1 MADNGLMGKYPHL
14 RQHKI
19 PHEIVLTDTCVK
31 WLMRIAEVK
40 PFLDEYLGTPLEV
53 QLLRRA
59 KVRAIT
65 YSNQIEGNH
74 LGEGEVTAVLDG
86 RKIKG
91 SAKDVKEVQNYHTAL
106 NYAETL
112 AFDKRPLRIADFC
125 DVQKLV
131 TSGLIEE
138 KQCGKIRSVPVL
150 IVNAASGEKI
160 DDCPQPHALR
170 DLLDDLWQW
179 LDDTQGSNP
188 YTRAFAFH
196 FIAVAIHPFAD
207 GNGRSVRLM
216 QHLLLL
222 KQEAKIARF
231 VPSETAIM
239 RNRDRYY
246 SVIRQT
252 KSLGSLHPILEFLAE
267 CFAVS
272 AEEIVKE
279 GKALLRKSAEKKPN
293 IRHQKILAIA
303 RTGEPFSIQK
313 VIAEMPNVPRRTLER
328 DLEKLTKSKILKAA
342 GSNKARVYT
351 LGTEARAKSKIGK
364 KKKSG

>member
-1 MADNGLMGKYPHL
+1 MADNDFMSKYPHL
-14 RQHKI
+14 KQHKI

-74 LGEGEVTAVLDG
+74 LDEGKVTAVLDG

-112 AFDKRPLRIADFC
+112 AFDKRPLRIPDFC
-125 DVQKLV
+125 DLQRLV
-131 TSGLIEE
+131 TSGLID
-138 KQCGKIRSVPVL
+138 KNQCGKVRTIPVS

-160 DDCPQPHALR
+160 DDCPQPHALA

-179 LDDTQGSNP
+179 LEDTHGSNP
-188 YTRAFAFH
+188 YARAFAFH

-222 KQEAKIARF
+222 KQETKIARF

-239 RNRDRYY
+239 RNRGRYY
-246 SVIRQT
+246 SVIRQA
-252 KSLGSLHPILEFLAE
+252 KALGSLHPILEFLAE
-267 CFAVS
+267 CFAIS
-272 AEEIVKE
+272 AEEIAKE

-293 IRHQKILAIA
+293 IRHQKILGIA
-303 RTGEPFSIQK
+303 RSGEPFSIQQ
-313 VIAEMPNVPRRTLER
+313 VIAEMPDVPRRTLER
-328 DLEKLTKSKILKAA
+328 DLEKLTKSKALKAT
-342 GSNKARVYT
+342 GSNKARLYT
-351 LGTEARAKSKIGK
+351 RGAGAQARSKAGK
-364 KKKSG
+364 KKKS

>member
-1 MADNGLMGKYPHL
+1 MGKYPHL
-14 RQHKI
+14 KKHKI

-86 RKIKG
+86 KKIKG

-112 AFDKRPLRIADFC
+112 AFDKRSLRIADFC
-125 DVQKLV
+125 DLQRLV
-131 TSGLIEE
+131 TSGTVDE
-138 KQCGKIRSVPVL
+138 KQCGKVSTIPVS
-150 IVNAASGEKI
+150 IVSAASGEKI
-160 DDCPQPHALR
+160 DDCPEPHALR
-170 DLLDDLWQW
+170 DLLEDLWQW
-179 LDDTQGSNP
+179 LRDTEGSNP
-188 YTRAFAFH
+188 YARAFAFH
-196 FIAVAIHPFAD
+196 FIAVSIHPFVD

-246 SVIRQT
+246 SAIRQS
-252 KSLGSLHPILEFLAE
+252 KALGSLHPILEFLAE
-267 CFAVS
+267 CFAIS
-272 AEEIVKE
+272 AEEIAKE
-279 GKALLRKSAEKKPN
+279 GKSLLRNSAEKKPN
-293 IRHQKILAIA
+293 IRHQKILAVA
-303 RTGEPFSIQK
+303 RSGEPFSIQQ
-313 VIAEMPNVPRRTLER
+313 VIAEMPDVPRRTLER
-328 DLEKLTKSKILKAA
+328 DLETLTKSKALKAA

-351 LGTEARAKSKIGK
+351 VGTGSRTESKKAKRKTR
-364 KKKSG
+364 